1 MRVSAH
7 IRCSDF
13 PCVDVNRAGYSV
25 PALNL
30 DARAVKI
37 IMVSEASP
45 PDPRDHFYA
54 RGQPLF
60 ARTTLQAFADA
71 GTTVASMRDLVDQGI
86 YATTAIKCGKVGYA
100 VGRGTI
106 SACSM
111 LLEKELALFPDARVL
126 LLMGDVA
133 IAALNQIS
141 RRQGAGRVTPA
152 GSTYKIRGG
161 AFSYCGMRVLPSYLQ
176 AGPSFFIEKSKRKM
190 IAEDI
195 RSALR
200 LAR

>member
-1 MRVSAH
+1 MRVSAR

-13 PCVDVNRAGYSV
+13 PFADVNRAGYSV

-30 DARAVKI
+30 DAHAIKI
-37 IMVSEASP
+37 IMLSEASP
-45 PDPRDHFYA
+45 AHPRDNFYA
-54 RGQPLF
+54 RGDPLF

-71 GTTVASMRDLVDQGI
+71 GATVTCMRDLVERGI
-86 YATTAIKCGKVGYA
+86 YVTTAVKCGKVGYA
-100 VGRGTI
+100 VSRDTI
-106 SACSM
+106 AACSI
-111 LLEKELALFPDARVL
+111 LLEKELALFPNARVL

-141 RRQGAGRVTPA
+141 RRQGEGRVTPA

-161 AFSYCGMRVLPSYLQ
+161 AFSYHNVRVLPSYLQ

-195 RSALR
+195 RRALR

>member
-1 MRVSAH
+1 MRVSAR
-7 IRCSDF
+7 IRCNVF
-13 PCVDVNRAGYSV
+13 PCADVNRAGYSV

-30 DARAVKI
+30 DAHAIKI

-45 PDPRDHFYA
+45 PDPRDYFYA
-54 RGQPLF
+54 RGDPLF

-71 GTTVASMRDLVDQGI
+71 GPTVACMRDLVHLGV
-86 YATTAIKCGKVGYA
+86 YVTTAVKCGKVGYA
-100 VGRGTI
+100 VSRDTI
-106 SACSM
+106 VACSI

-133 IAALNQIS
+133 IATLNQIS
-141 RRQGAGRVTPA
+141 RRQGEGRVTPA

-161 AFSYCGMRVLPSYLQ
+161 AFSYHNVRVLPSYLQ

-195 RSALR
+195 RCALR